1 MKHLNL
7 KLTCAFALSLLTT
20 STFAQFNW
28 ELGGN
33 NGIAPNAVN
42 ATNNIFGTTPNL
54 PIRIITT
61 GTQRMHING
70 NVSPTNQG
78 FIGWVTASMR
88 HNRVYI

>member
-1 MKHLNL
+1 MKNL
-7 KLTCAFALSLLTT
+7 TLKFTWVFVFSMLSV
-20 STFAQFNW
+20 STFSQNW
-28 ELGGN
+28 RLGGN
-33 NGIAPNAVN
+33 GAFPPPDAVN

-78 FIGWVTASMR
+78 FIGIGNSFNAP
-88 HNRVYI
+88 